1 MINWGVWHK
10 VKRSS
15 IPNGRRC
22 IKCKWI
28 FKVKRDGVFRA
39 RLVAC
44 GYSQIPGVDY
54 SENYAPIVN
63 DVAWRILLIV
73 KLVWKL
79 SAIIIDVD
87 TAFLYGD
94 LDEEIYMQM
103 PEGMMGFSDKVL
115 LLLKSLYG
123 LVQAA

>member
-10 VKRSS
+10 VKRLS

-28 FKVKRDGVFRA
+28 FKVKRDGVFCA
-39 RLVAC
+39 CLVAC
-44 GYSQIPGVDY
+44 GYSQIPRVNY
-54 SENYAPIVN
+54 SENYVPIVN
-63 DVAWRILLIV
+63 NVAWQILLNA

-79 SAIIIDVD
+79 SAIIINVD

-94 LDEEIYMQM
+94 LEEEIYMQM

-115 LLLKSLYG
+115 L
-123 LVQAA
+123 